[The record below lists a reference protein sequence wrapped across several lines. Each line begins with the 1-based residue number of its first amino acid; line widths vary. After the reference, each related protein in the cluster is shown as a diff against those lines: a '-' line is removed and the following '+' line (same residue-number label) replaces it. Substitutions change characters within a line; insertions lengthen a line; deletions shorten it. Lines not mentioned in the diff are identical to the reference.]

1 MENPILLTLHTSSAI
16 HTYMHIFSNTTTAFM
31 FHYTIPNSVTQCKTA
46 KNGGDAMHPRNA
58 LHHTFGKQ
66 KIVHKK
72 TEECQL
78 WLGSFST

>member
-1 MENPILLTLHTSSAI
+1 
-16 HTYMHIFSNTTTAFM
+16 M